1 MLCCKKKVEQTS
13 TSKIKVGSEGE
24 FVNPSQKR
32 YLHIMIKI
40 LIV

>member
-1 MLCCKKKVEQTS
+1 MSDLTIKCYAAKKKVEQTS

-32 YLHIMIKI
+32 ISTL
-40 LIV
+40 